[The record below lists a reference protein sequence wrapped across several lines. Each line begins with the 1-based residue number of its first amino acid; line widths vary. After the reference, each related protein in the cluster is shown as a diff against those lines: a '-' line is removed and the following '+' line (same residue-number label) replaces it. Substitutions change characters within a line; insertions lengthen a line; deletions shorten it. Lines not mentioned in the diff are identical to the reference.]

1 MYRALLD
8 LAHFGNTEI
17 AAKEL
22 NAAVEN
28 LKTKSSDSKEQCKLE
43 VEFEVWFFI
52 LVVCVIPESKMF
64 FKMKIMNVVS
74 VLQYVHRIDT
84 TFYTLRPIC
93 LIHYDVIYKRH
104 ISKKTFLF
112 DEKST

>member
-1 MYRALLD
+1 MLPWLFDQKQYIFLYRALLD

-43 VEFEVWFFI
+43 VEFEVFI
-52 LVVCVIPESKMF
+52 FVVC
-64 FKMKIMNVVS
+64 
-74 VLQYVHRIDT
+74 
-84 TFYTLRPIC
+84 
-93 LIHYDVIYKRH
+93 
-104 ISKKTFLF
+104 
-112 DEKST
+112 EK